1 MKLVYSVDVNNF
13 AVQVEG
19 ANLLQRPEDGAYFA
33 EIAHGAHFAI
43 QVKSNWGYE
52 KNPFECEMTL
62 NGDNIGIF
70 QANTKMRIET
80 KPDSG
85 KKLTAFVKGSG
96 DAYQAG
102 QASSFNDEIGLIK
115 LVLYPSKERPQTYKG
130 DFRSIADT
138 KESGGLK
145 RAAMSASTTPM
156 QIGLQGKSDQT
167 FKNALPI
174 DRDYS
179 NETTIYIRL
188 IGKNSSYNE
197 ITPLNEVKKQ
207 TPFPKI

>member
-1 MKLVYSVDVNNF
+1 MKSVYSVEMNNF

-33 EIAHGAHFAI
+33 EIEHGTHFAI
-43 QVKSNWGYE
+43 QVKSNWGY
-52 KNPFECEMTL
+52 KRNPFECDMTL
-62 NGDNIGIF
+62 NGDSIGIF

-85 KKLTAFVKGSG
+85 KKLTAFVKGSAE
-96 DAYQAG
+96 AYQAG
-102 QASSFNDEIGLIK
+102 QTSPIDDKVGLIK
-115 LVLYPSKERPQTYKG
+115 LVLYPSKENETYRQDLMEVDYNSRSLSKG
-130 DFRSIADT
+130 ALRGEAP
-138 KESGGLK
+138 
-145 RAAMSASTTPM
+145 TPM

-167 FKNALPI
+167 FKNVSPI
-174 DRDYS
+174 DRDFS

-188 IGKNSSYNE
+188 IEKKPSYNE